1 MAVFNEYG
9 DPKWIRFL
17 GGRKFA
23 MAIIVLAL
31 AACAFFIPE
40 KGLDGYQF
48 GGILVTALGLYS
60 WNNRKQKA
68 TTSENPSYPM
78 EKPQK

>member
-1 MAVFNEYG
+1 MQIFNEQG

-23 MAIIVLAL
+23 MAIIVLVL
-31 AACAFFIPE
+31 AACAFFIPKE
-40 KGLDGYQF
+40 GLDGYQF

-68 TTSENPSYPM
+68 ITSEHSSYPL
-78 EKPQK
+78 ENPQK